1 MDHDALARIGD
12 ALAAEPDRQRA
23 LELLLTEAR
32 RLTRAQ
38 AGTVYLREGDR
49 LRFAAVQNDLL
60 ARRFGAD
67 EARRRLAAG
76 PLALVEPSVASYVAL
91 TRAVVNIPHVDELPR
106 ERPRE
111 LELHWDAL
119 HRHRAQSAPER
130 PGARRLG
137 SELVAEMRQV
147 DAHVVGLVGV
157 RRSPDVTKQL
167 RVGDDLARVPNERR
181 QELVLDRRQAHLPV
195 AHEHLPTQEIQPEL
209 PDLERRVVA
218 LVRGARGVAE
228 RDPDPCEELA
238 RAEGLADVVVGAHVE
253 GRHLVALLT
262 ARGQDDDRDVSPLA
276 QPADHV
282 DAVDVGQPEID
293 DDDVRLAR
301 ADLHQAVGARRRLEQ
316 PVPLPRQ
323 GGA

>member
-67 EARRRLAAG
+67 EARRRLAAE

-91 TRAVVNIPHVDELPR
+91 TRAVVNIPDVYELPL
-106 ERPRE
+106 ERPYEFDR
-111 LELHWDAL
+111 HWDAV
-119 HRHRAQSAPER
+119 HGYRTQSMLAMPLR
-130 PGARRLG
+130 
-137 SELVAEMRQV
+137 
-147 DAHVVGLVGV
+147 DGLVGV

-262 ARGQDDDRDVSPLA
+262 ARGQDDDRDVRPLA
-276 QPADHV
+276 QPAGHV
-282 DAVDVGQPEID
+282 DALGVRQPEID

-301 ADLHQAVGARRRLEQ
+301 ADLHQAVGSRRRLEQ
-316 PVPLPRQ
+316 AVPLPRQ